1 MTLAIVIIALLVLLV
16 IVDGSEA
23 SGANRGGPPDVQSL
37 EAEDQGQSQAG
48 SACVLNVTSV
58 FSRNRQA
65 QRRQSWKPAR
75 QAQEQG
81 QTTRR

>member
-1 MTLAIVIIALLVLLV
+1 VTLAIVIIALLVLLV

-23 SGANRGGPPDVQSL
+23 SGANRGLPPDLQSL
-37 EAEDQGQSQAG
+37 QAEEREPSQAG
-48 SACVLNVTSV
+48 SACVLKVTS
-58 FSRNRQA
+58 FLRRNPPE

-75 QAQEQG
+75 QGQEQV